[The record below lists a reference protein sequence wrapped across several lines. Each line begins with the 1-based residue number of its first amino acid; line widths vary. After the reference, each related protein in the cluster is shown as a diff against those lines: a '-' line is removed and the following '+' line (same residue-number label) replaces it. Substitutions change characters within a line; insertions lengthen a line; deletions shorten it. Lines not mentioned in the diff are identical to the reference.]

1 MKVRHAFSCVS
12 SLNSDRR
19 KPVFF
24 CLKPN
29 NLANE
34 VLAIRRIPTVTKMEH
49 VREICRDRLKIV
61 VANWG
66 ADSRLVLNY
75 TSSPLASFIKRQETM
90 SNDFTRVP
98 LMNAMTTRAN
108 FRRKSLKGPALLLMV
123 LGSAVTYVTLVD

>member
-1 MKVRHAFSCVS
+1 MESVQ
-12 SLNSDRR
+12 
-19 KPVFF
+19 
-24 CLKPN
+24 
-29 NLANE
+29 
-34 VLAIRRIPTVTKMEH
+34 MEH

-61 VANWG
+61 VANRD
-66 ADSRLVLNY
+66 ADSSLLITD

-108 FRRKSLKGPALLLMV
+108 FRRKSLKGLALLVMV